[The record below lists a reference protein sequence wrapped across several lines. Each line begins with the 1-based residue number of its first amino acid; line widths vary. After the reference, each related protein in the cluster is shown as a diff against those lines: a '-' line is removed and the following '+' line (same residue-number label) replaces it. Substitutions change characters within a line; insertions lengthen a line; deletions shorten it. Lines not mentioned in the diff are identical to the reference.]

1 MPKFISRFK
10 RRRRPR
16 ILKSLMSKVNHAW
29 YLWPRLFI
37 DPYTSTLNIAEVAKE
52 LGLSKF
58 LKYAGRVSV
67 AKLLSGEKKFTLF
80 APTDEAFEKLPQETL
95 EKMKSLKWA
104 RYFVQYHVV
113 EGKHIA
119 ESLKDEME
127 LSSYEFQDPLRVSI
141 LSPGG
146 KVWRSFFSFITSA
159 TRLCFTSVC
168 RFICLSVA
176 RISEKVFDRFSCKF
190 VEELA
195 IAQGPT
201 H

>member
-29 YLWPRLFI
+29 YLWSRLFI

-141 LSPGG
+141 SWLRGE
-146 KVWRSFFSFITSA
+146 VWRSFFSFITSA
-159 TRLCFTSVC
+159 TRLCFYVCLSVYLSVC
-168 RFICLSVA
+168 RQDIWKGIRPIFM
-176 RISEKVFDRFSCKF
+176 
-190 VEELA
+190 
-195 IAQGPT
+195 
-201 H
+201 